1 MGFLKYSV
9 KRTANYFGYEIKK
22 IGDVRTISGFYRAPL
37 QAIETEPNPDVLR
50 AMFNRV
56 QEQWRA
62 LGETE
67 PHWSV
72 LSHERF
78 KSKNIA
84 KTEDE
89 FYLSGKDT
97 TDLIDEFFARAG
109 LPVPRGTCVELGCG
123 VGRATRYLADKF
135 SRVLAVDISKGNLAL
150 AARHLSRCKVNN
162 VDLIQINAI
171 HDFDTLPSF
180 DFIFST
186 IVLQHNPPPIQKA
199 VIDKLL
205 EKLNLG
211 GSCLFQI
218 PTELP
223 NYGFDATKYLSSAAP
238 LIEMHSL
245 PMKEVLSLLQ
255 KHKLQILEVRPD
267 NWTGTE
273 TGSFTF
279 FACAKTI

>member
-1 MGFLKYSV
+1 MGFLKYAV
-9 KRTANYFGYEIKK
+9 KRIANYFGYEIRKK
-22 IGDVRTISGFYRAPL
+22 HGFYRAPL
-37 QAIETEPNPDVLR
+37 QSIEVELNPDVLR

-84 KTEDE
+84 ETENE

-109 LPVPRGTCVELGCG
+109 LPVPKGTCLELGCG

-135 SRVLAVDISKGNLAL
+135 SRVLAVDISKGNLAI
-150 AARHLSRCKVNN
+150 AGRHLSRCNVNN
-162 VDLIQINAI
+162 VELIEINAI
-171 HDFDTLPSF
+171 SDFDALPSF
-180 DFIFST
+180 DFMFSM
-186 IVLQHNPPPIQKA
+186 IVLQHNPPPIQKV

-205 EKLNLG
+205 AKLKLG
-211 GSCLFQI
+211 GGCLFQI

-223 NYGFDATKYLSSAAP
+223 NYGFD
-238 LIEMHSL
+238 
-245 PMKEVLSLLQ
+245 
-255 KHKLQILEVRPD
+255 D
-267 NWTGTE
+267 
-273 TGSFTF
+273 
-279 FACAKTI
+279 